1 MDREDTEGREQQA
14 PSPQPLPQPS
24 PQRSSHDLI
33 PREYLRTIAVWSLI
47 PSYAIA
53 GAILGYFADKWFNTS
68 PYLLALGLLL
78 ALVLAVRDVYRMRGA
93 L

>member
-14 PSPQPLPQPS
+14 PSPQRS
-24 PQRSSHDLI
+24 PQHTSHDLI
-33 PREYLRTIAVWSLI
+33 PREYLRIIALWSLI

-53 GAILGYFADKWFNTS
+53 GGLLGYFADKWLDTF
-68 PYLLALGLLL
+68 PYLTGLGLLL
-78 ALVLAVRDVYRMRGA
+78 ALVLAVRDIYRMRGA